1 MQLVIENQA
10 KDTLDIEKRSIEKTL
25 REMTEKNLNLKAQI
39 EKYTII
45 ENELEF
51 TKHKYEEKYTEYLL
65 ATQEI
70 DNLTE
75 STEYLKS
82 EIIQLNS
89 DLVEKK
95 NKIFELEHHV
105 LSLQAQES
113 EQAAMI
119 IALQDPTGNKTL
131 ALALSESEHYK
142 QKNSELDL
150 ELLGLKKNNSEL
162 FSQVLALKKQNE
174 EISIDLNASKA
185 TLIELKD
192 ILAGVKKTN
201 IDLRETEQN
210 LLDEVEGLK
219 EILEREKHHSDIL
232 RERMMNK
239 HNEALTKL
247 VYEKTELVKEID
259 IMKNTIVKLEFCI
272 SEFKIK
278 NNQLVEKSAAEI
290 RANERATNELID
302 CNVANEKLRREIVEE
317 KKISK
322 ELKNLF
328 DLKENEFKNTLQVVE
343 HESFGLQEKIKV
355 LENENLRILELITN
369 KERENK
375 NTHSQMMNAMKN
387 LENLKAETG
396 KNELLAL
403 EINEKDKKIAELN
416 RKVLETT
423 QKLNFESEKAIKA
436 QVDVDQIV

>member
-1 MQLVIENQA
+1 
-10 KDTLDIEKRSIEKTL
+10 
-25 REMTEKNLNLKAQI
+25 
-39 EKYTII
+39 
-45 ENELEF
+45 
-51 TKHKYEEKYTEYLL
+51 
-65 ATQEI
+65 
-70 DNLTE
+70 
-75 STEYLKS
+75 
-82 EIIQLNS
+82 
-89 DLVEKK
+89 
-95 NKIFELEHHV
+95 
-105 LSLQAQES
+105 
-113 EQAAMI
+113 
-119 IALQDPTGNKTL
+119 
-131 ALALSESEHYK
+131 
-142 QKNSELDL
+142 
-150 ELLGLKKNNSEL
+150 
-162 FSQVLALKKQNE
+162 
-174 EISIDLNASKA
+174 
-185 TLIELKD
+185 
-192 ILAGVKKTN
+192 
-201 IDLRETEQN
+201 
-210 LLDEVEGLK
+210 
-219 EILEREKHHSDIL
+219 
-232 RERMMNK
+232 
-239 HNEALTKL
+239 
-247 VYEKTELVKEID
+247 
-259 IMKNTIVKLEFCI
+259 MKNTIVKLEFCI

-436 QVDVDQIV
+436 QVEVDQIV